1 MIVLD
6 VALGLLDADCRTAL
20 SFSEELREHTEQAI
34 IGEEET
40 SGHRHKH
47 RQISFSEEM
56 GRRAKARRRAARVA
70 AENQVA
76 GLETADEPS
85 LVLSDETD
93 CEIPSLPNKP
103 SPSRIP
109 ILQKGYQVEKPA
121 MSPSPDLIST
131 SPSKIPRPMTNNLI
145 YLKPIDNSDNS
156 ENENDFSASTAM
168 SELPSYT
175 DLGGSTFSNFSSDMI
190 TGSHEATICGKIS
203 PLPACDILSEFSTVT
218 DPTVDKNQVKVIAE
232 ANGVEL
238 QLDVSALMTGMGLEF
253 SGIRLT

>member
-1 MIVLD
+1 MKRLER
-6 VALGLLDADCRTAL
+6 LLDADCRTAL

-34 IGEEET
+34 I
-40 SGHRHKH
+40 
-47 RQISFSEEM
+47 EEM

-85 LVLSDETD
+85 SVLSDETN

-109 ILQKGYQVEKPA
+109 IFQKGYQVEKPA
-121 MSPSPDLIST
+121 VSPSEKPDLIST

-190 TGSHEATICGKIS
+190 TGSHDATICGKIS
-203 PLPACDILSEFSTVT
+203 PLPACDILSQFSTVT

-238 QLDVSALMTGMGLEF
+238 QLDVSALMTEIGLEF